1 MGTMTINYNNLRKQA
16 IYSYE
21 SLVEKLNN
29 SIIKKSQHTELS
41 DGEYSNI
48 KGFVLI
54 DAKEIQKDID
64 SLRRMIGA
72 IAMTSMDGEEEFKDV
87 YQEVF
92 PNEDQSMKTFNDE
105 ESEDG
110 E

>member
-1 MGTMTINYNNLRKQA
+1 MAKMTINYNNLRKQA

-29 SIIKKSQHTELS
+29 SIIKKNQHTELS
-41 DGEYSNI
+41 DGEYSNV

-64 SLRRMIGA
+64 NLRKMIGA
-72 IAMTSMDGEEEFKDV
+72 IAMTSVEGEEEFKDV

-92 PNEDQSMKTFNDE
+92 PDEDQSMKLFNDE
-105 ESEDG
+105 AEDG